1 MADTDC
7 EELIDSLHAYA
18 RDQVGL
24 ALLARAD
31 EIVGMHLDL
40 AAFNE
45 HQAQIAEELCPD
57 A

>member
-7 EELIDSLHAYA
+7 EELIDSLHANA

-24 ALLARAD
+24 ALLAKAD
-31 EIVGMHLDL
+31 AIVGMHLDL

-45 HQAQIAEELCPD
+45 HQARIAEEICVD

>member
-7 EELIDSLHAYA
+7 EELIDSLHSDA

-24 ALLARAD
+24 ALLAKAD
-31 EIVGMHLDL
+31 KIVGMHLDL

-45 HQAQIAEELCPD
+45 HQARIAEEICLD
-57 A
+57 D